1 MEKGC
6 SSSRTQCGCCG
17 LGEES
22 QVKGRVVL
30 AQSGSGKPTWMGYDD
45 EGGEWQG
52 GGRGR
57 HTCRL
62 YNRQE
67 SKSQGREAGMKGAKG
82 EQIGFGQEG
91 QSGGL
96 GAIGGQSSSPD
107 ASAALEGLELRGLG
121 VRGQGGGDVHRSMG
135 RLVQGGSCPI
145 KHHVPFCSAL
155 PMSRASVIGSVL
167 YRE

>member
-1 MEKGC
+1 MAKGC

-30 AQSGSGKPTWMGYDD
+30 AQSGSGKPTWMAYDD

-82 EQIGFGQEG
+82 EQIGARLWAGGAEWWVRGDWGSEFKHRCFCC
-91 QSGGL
+91 SGGT
-96 GAIGGQSSSPD
+96 GVKRSGG
-107 ASAALEGLELRGLG
+107 
-121 VRGQGGGDVHRSMG
+121 
-135 RLVQGGSCPI
+135 
-145 KHHVPFCSAL
+145 
-155 PMSRASVIGSVL
+155 
-167 YRE
+167 